1 MEQLPQISDAEL
13 EVMKIIW
20 DFAPISTNEVVEK
33 LSKTSNWTAKTIQTM
48 LLRLLK
54 KNVLTYEKQS
64 RVFVYSPLVDKND
77 YIKQESNSF
86 LNRFYNGTINSMV
99 LNFIENDILSDKEID
114 ELKNILDKRLPP
126 LPQVLIK

>member
-1 MEQLPQISDAEL
+1 MKQLPQISDAEL

-20 DFAPISTNEVVEK
+20 DFAPISTNEVVDK
-33 LSKTSNWTAKTIQTM
+33 LTKTSNWTAKTIQTM
-48 LLRLLK
+48 LLRLCK
-54 KNVLTYEKQS
+54 KNVITYEKQS
-64 RVFVYSPLVDKND
+64 RVFVYSPLVEKND

-114 ELKNILDKRLPP
+114 ELKNILDKRH
-126 LPQVLIK
+126 QKGDN

>member
-1 MEQLPQISDAEL
+1 MVIFMEQLPQISDAEL

-20 DFAPISTNEVVEK
+20 DYAPISTNEVVEK

-54 KNVLTYEKQS
+54 KNVLTYEKRS
-64 RVFVYSPLVDKND
+64 RVFVYSPLVEKND

-114 ELKNILDKRLPP
+114 ELKNILDKRH
-126 LPQVLIK
+126 QKGDN

>member
-114 ELKNILDKRLPP
+114 ELKNILDKRHE
-126 LPQVLIK
+126 KGDN

>member
-20 DFAPISTNEVVEK
+20 DYAPISTNEVVEK

-64 RVFVYSPLVDKND
+64 RVFVYSPLVEKND

-114 ELKNILDKRLPP
+114 ELKNILDKRHE
-126 LPQVLIK
+126 KGDN

>member
-114 ELKNILDKRLPP
+114 ELKNILDKRH
-126 LPQVLIK
+126 QKGDN